1 MSTITISGSGEL
13 ISTIVNNNI
22 GSATDVI
29 IDGFTSIGTS
39 AFVNRNQLTSITIP
53 NTVTSIGVS
62 AFDGCTS
69 LTTITM
75 PINSNFGII
84 KDYTFQNCQ
93 ALTSITIPNSVTSIG
108 KYAFNACFG
117 LTSISIPV
125 GVTTIGAS
133 AFNNCKKF
141 TSITIPS
148 NVTSIGDSAFNNC
161 LGLTTITMLNNDPSF
176 NTIST
181 NTFQN
186 CQSLTSITIP
196 NSVTRIDNGAFNN
209 CTSLTTITMPN
220 NNSSVLS
227 IIGNNTFQNCQKLTS
242 IAIPN
247 SVTSIGVYAF
257 NSCYALTS
265 ITMPINGNF
274 KTISNGTFLN
284 CQALTTITIPSNVTS
299 ISDSAFY
306 NCINCTPITIPVG
319 VTTIGQYAF
328 YNCQKLTSITI
339 PAGVT
344 SIGAYAFN
352 SCQALTSIT
361 MLNNDP
367 SFNTISTGT
376 FLNCAVL
383 TSITIPN
390 SVTRIGVSAFQGC
403 NRLSS
408 IHIPVGVTH
417 IEENAFNGCAGL
429 TWIDIPN
436 SVTSIG
442 GRAFNDCIS
451 LKLVSIPNL
460 VTTIVSYTFWNCPS
474 LKSIFIPSSVTSIG
488 ASAFSYCTSLTS
500 IFIPN
505 SVTSTSIATNAFS
518 SSGLTSVYLDVS
530 NGLGITVFP
539 QTNYNFY
546 GKPSVTIYKSTNSSP
561 PTITN
566 VTFAGGISNTDS
578 LLTITG
584 TYLTPETLLYFADI
598 LVTPIV
604 SNTSSQITCYLPANT
619 GFIKV
624 LTVYGMYETTTQYT
638 VRPPGLLLSTFITTD
653 QNNAYGTG
661 ANHFGMLA
669 LGITVSSVNTLRKI
683 QLPTGKTISKICSGG
698 YFAMF
703 LMTDGTLYGV
713 GKNSDGVLGL
723 GNNNSEI
730 RNLTQVSI
738 PSEKI
743 IKNISCGSYHCL
755 VLMTDGTLYGTG
767 YNRYGQL
774 GLGDNINKN
783 VLTEITTI
791 PLLKTIKTVL
801 TGDNHTIVLMTD
813 GTLYGSGSNG
823 YGQLGLGS
831 APSVSVFTQIPP
843 PNGKIIKSVSCGGNS
858 VIVLMTDNTL
868 YVTGKNSNGQL
879 GIAQDNKTDI
889 YVLTQPD
896 TTFQAGKTIQTI
908 FGGSFST
915 IITMTDNTVYGAGI
929 GNLLGLSDSNDRTV
943 FTLLSMPT
951 NKIMQTVAGGNA
963 HNIFLM
969 KDGTLYGSGNNS
981 YGQLG
986 LGNNNN
992 RTVLTQIT
1000 VPNNE
1005 FVTSIMN
1012 DNRDLNIVCFK
1023 EDTKIL
1029 TNNGYIP
1036 IQYLR
1041 PGDLVKTFT
1050 NGYLPISMIGV
1061 SKMHHSKNN
1070 KIAKNA
1076 LYKCTNAKFPEV
1088 FEDLIITGCHGIL
1101 VDNFANDAQIEQ
1113 TRNVLGNIF
1122 ITDKKYR
1129 LPACL
1134 DDRAVLYEKYGT
1146 FNIYHIALENPN
1158 YYTNYGI
1165 YANGLLVETCSKRYL
1180 KELSSMKLLE

>member
-1 MSTITISGSGEL
+1 MATSVTISGTGEL
-13 ISTIVNNNI
+13 NNSIVSSNISGTTT
-22 GSATDVI
+22 AVI
-29 IDGFTSIGTS
+29 IVGFTSIGVEAFFARTS
-39 AFVNRNQLTSITIP
+39 LTSITIP
-53 NTVTSIGVS
+53 NTVTIINNG
-62 AFDGCTS
+62 AFKRCAG
-69 LTTITM
+69 
-75 PINSNFGII
+75 
-84 KDYTFQNCQ
+84 
-93 ALTSITIPNSVTSIG
+93 LTSITIPNSVTSINME
-108 KYAFNACFG
+108 AFIDCSG
-117 LTSISIPV
+117 LLSIAIP
-125 GVTTIGAS
+125 GS
-133 AFNNCKKF
+133 
-141 TSITIPS
+141 
-148 NVTSIGDSAFNNC
+148 VTSIDTRVFKRCS
-161 LGLTTITMLNNDPSF
+161 
-176 NTIST
+176 
-181 NTFQN
+181 
-186 CQSLTSITIP
+186 SLSSITIP
-196 NSVTRIDNGAFNN
+196 NSVTSIGLEAFQD
-209 CTSLTTITMPN
+209 CRSLSSIT
-220 NNSSVLS
+220 
-227 IIGNNTFQNCQKLTS
+227 
-242 IAIPN
+242 IPN
-247 SVTSIGVYAF
+247 SVISIGPGAF
-257 NSCYALTS
+257 RRC
-265 ITMPINGNF
+265 
-274 KTISNGTFLN
+274 SNL
-284 CQALTTITIPSNVTS
+284 SS
-299 ISDSAFY
+299 
-306 NCINCTPITIPVG
+306 ITIPVG
-319 VTTIGQYAF
+319 VTIIDTGVFFECTSLSSITIPPDSVTIIGEGAFGGCSSLSSITIPVGVTVISLSAFENCTNLSSITIPNTVTSIGDSVFNGCSSLLSITIPVGVTIISGLTFSFCTSLSSVTIPDSVTSIGDGAF
-328 YNCQKLTSITI
+328 YNCTSL
-339 PAGVT
+339 
-344 SIGAYAFN
+344 S
-352 SCQALTSIT
+352 
-361 MLNNDP
+361 
-367 SFNTISTGT
+367 
-376 FLNCAVL
+376 
-383 TSITIPN
+383 SITIPN
-390 SVTRIGVSAFQGC
+390 SVTSIIDYAFYGC
-403 NRLSS
+403 TSLSS
-408 IHIPVGVTH
+408 ITIP
-417 IEENAFNGCAGL
+417 
-429 TWIDIPN
+429 D
-436 SVTSIG
+436 SVTIIG
-442 GRAFNDCIS
+442 EGAFE
-451 LKLVSIPNL
+451 
-460 VTTIVSYTFWNCPS
+460 T
-474 LKSIFIPSSVTSIG
+474 
-488 ASAFSYCTSLTS
+488 
-500 IFIPN
+500 
-505 SVTSTSIATNAFS
+505 
-518 SSGLTSVYLDVS
+518 SGLTSLYLTAS
-530 NGLGITVFP
+530 NGLDITFP
-539 QTNYNFY
+539 QNNPQGFY
-546 GKPSVTIYKSTNSSP
+546 GA
-561 PTITN
+561 TN
-566 VTFAGGISNTDS
+566 VNI
-578 LLTITG
+578 
-584 TYLTPETLLYFADI
+584 
-598 LVTPIV
+598 
-604 SNTSSQITCYLPANT
+604 
-619 GFIKV
+619 
-624 LTVYGMYETTTQYT
+624 YELQQ
-638 VRPPGLLLSTFITTD
+638 LELDLLSTFITTD

-661 ANHFGMLA
+661 SNHFGMLA
-669 LGITVSSVNTLRKI
+669 LGILDSSVNTLTNI
-683 QLPTGKTISKICSGG
+683 DLPAGKTISKISSGA

-713 GKNSDGVLGL
+713 GKNSNGELGL
-723 GNNNSEI
+723 GHNNSEI
-730 RNLTQVSI
+730 RSLTQVSI
-738 PSEKI
+738 PSGKI
-743 IKNISCGSYHCL
+743 IKNISCGSYYFV

-767 YNRYGQL
+767 YNEFGQL

-783 VLTEITTI
+783 VLTKITI
-791 PLLKTIKTVL
+791 PPLKTIKTVL
-801 TGDNHTIVLMTD
+801 AGNNHTIVLMTD

-1180 KELSSMKLLE
+1180 KELSSMELLE